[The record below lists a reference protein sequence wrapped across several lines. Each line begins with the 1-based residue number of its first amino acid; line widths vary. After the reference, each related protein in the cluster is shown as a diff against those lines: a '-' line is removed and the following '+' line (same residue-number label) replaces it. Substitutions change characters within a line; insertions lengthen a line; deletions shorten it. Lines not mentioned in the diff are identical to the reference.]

1 MSTDPKP
8 TTFLDR
14 ISLYQQV
21 ACCKQPIVTHIVTL
35 LIVVPILVYAF
46 KHI

>member
-14 ISLYQQV
+14 ISLYQQE
-21 ACCKQPIVTHIVTL
+21 ACCKQPIVTHFVTL
-35 LIVVPILVYAF
+35 LISVPFIVYVF